1 MLTRKRIVFIGY
13 GLPSGE
19 VAHFVLAACAIAS
32 GVNGMLRGITERAFP
47 YTDLSKVD
55 ELIEQYSPLPTNVKT
70 LDPVTLQELQ
80 TPSSKIIL
88 NGGISFSTSTQVV
101 FASPQTSNPLLRPSP
116 NSFPPLHL
124 PIPREILLSWRK
136 FNG

>member
-55 ELIEQYSPLPTNVKT
+55 ELIEQYFPLIKH
-70 LDPVTLQELQ
+70 
-80 TPSSKIIL
+80 
-88 NGGISFSTSTQVV
+88 F
-101 FASPQTSNPLLRPSP
+101 
-116 NSFPPLHL
+116 
-124 PIPREILLSWRK
+124 
-136 FNG
+136 